1 MLSFIPKLFNLTC
14 LVLVFSATGILNA
27 QNLETIGKEKPIK
40 ISGGA
45 SVSQIFYGV
54 NGIESRRQPYSYF
67 ASGSVNFSL
76 YGWNVP
82 LSFSLSNQNVSFQQP
97 FNQFSLNPTYKWV
110 TAHLGFTSMTF
121 SPYTLS
127 GHLFNG
133 VGVDLT
139 PTSKLK
145 VSALY
150 GRFLKGVE
158 ADTSNAAAQPAYQ
171 RMCYGV
177 KVYYGDSKNFANVIV
192 FSAKDQLNSISPIPD
207 SLGVLPED
215 NLVISIGG
223 GKTIIKNLTLQ
234 AELATSAITRDLRAT
249 EAAHDHPLAKM
260 NFLYTPRISSA
271 YYNALKGSL
280 AYQFS
285 NYAIGLGYERIDPQ
299 YRTLGAYFFNNDL
312 ENITINAATALAQG
326 KVNVAANV
334 GRQRDNLDK
343 SKISTMERSVGALN
357 VAFAPSQRLN
367 MSLSYSNFQSF
378 TNIRSQFVDI
388 NQLTPF
394 DNLDTLNFTQIS
406 QNATVNAMYMFGANE
421 NKKQSL
427 SVNLV
432 MQDAADKQGEVTQ
445 NSGVQF
451 YNMNAAYSVNLVPSQ
466 TTLSTSFNASI
477 NSGADIDSKTL
488 GPSLSAS
495 RTFFEKKLRTNL
507 SLSANNSYTNNR
519 LLSTIMNARV
529 SGTISVQKKHNI
541 NVSMVVVNRNNRI
554 EGGAKSFTEF
564 TGTVGYSYSFGN

>member
-1 MLSFIPKLFNLTC
+1 M
-14 LVLVFSATGILNA
+14 VVA
-27 QNLETIGKEKPIK
+27 QNLETIGKEKPIR

-45 SVSQIFYGV
+45 SLSQIFYGV

-67 ASGSVNFSL
+67 ASGSINFSV

-110 TAHLGFTSMTF
+110 TAHLGFTSMSF

-150 GRFLKGVE
+150 GRFLKAVE
-158 ADTSNAAAQPAYQ
+158 ADTSNTAAQPTYQ
-171 RMCYGV
+171 RMGYGV

-192 FSAKDQLNSISPIPD
+192 FSAKDELNSIRPVPD
-207 SLGVLPED
+207 SLGIFPED
-215 NLVISIGG
+215 NLVVSIGG
-223 GKTIIKNLTLQ
+223 GKTLLKNLTLQ

-249 EAAHDHPLAKM
+249 EASHQNPLAKM
-260 NFLYTPRISSA
+260 DFLYTPRISSA
-271 YYNALKGSL
+271 YYNAIKSSL

-285 NYAIGLGYERIDPQ
+285 NYAVGLGYERIDPQ

-312 ENITINAATALAQG
+312 ESITINAATALVQG

-388 NQLTPF
+388 NQLTPY

-421 NKKQSL
+421 NRKQS
-427 SVNLV
+427 VNINV
-432 MQDAADKQGEVTQ
+432 VVQDAADKQGDVNQ

-451 YNMNAAYSVNLVPSQ
+451 YNMNAAYSLNLVPSQ
-466 TTLSTSFNASI
+466 TTLSTSFNAS
-477 NSGADIDSKTL
+477 TL
-488 GPSLSAS
+488 
-495 RTFFEKKLRTNL
+495 R
-507 SLSANNSYTNNR
+507 
-519 LLSTIMNARV
+519 
-529 SGTISVQKKHNI
+529 
-541 NVSMVVVNRNNRI
+541 
-554 EGGAKSFTEF
+554 
-564 TGTVGYSYSFGN
+564 